1 MILRTKQRP
10 PFFAIED
17 GNEYLCLI
25 NNQAFFACM
34 YTFKREGHFVAIAQ
48 NKYEIFPIKFNL
60 HVTHGMWGH
69 RG

>member
-48 NKYEIFPIKFNL
+48 NKY
-60 HVTHGMWGH
+60 VTHGM
-69 RG
+69 